1 VSNDTKRKFLNF
13 LINHISDIL
22 TICLVAT
29 RLTGFS
35 AFENIIILAIKEGF
49 NVRVGE
55 KFGAAMRGGAV
66 SSHIRIFRGEDIAPV
81 IPPGEADSV
90 MALEPLEGARA
101 ASRFLKR
108 GGILLMNTVPIYPV
122 DVSSGRA
129 RYPSVDEIVRR
140 ASSFACVY
148 ALNAAE
154 LAEKAGSIRTVNSV
168 MLGSLS
174 GLMVLP
180 VSRESL
186 LSSLL
191 EGVPRGTEEINR
203 KAFELGAKAVERLK

>member
-1 VSNDTKRKFLNF
+1 MIVYQMVVAGVGGQGSVM
-13 LINHISDIL
+13 ISHVI
-22 TICLVAT
+22 AN
-29 RLTGFS
+29 
-35 AFENIIILAIKEGF
+35 AAIKEGF

-66 SSHIRIFRGEDIAPV
+66 SSHIRMFKGEDVAPV

-101 ASRFLKR
+101 ASKFLKR
-108 GGILLMNTVPIYPV
+108 GGVLLMNIVPIYPV

-129 RYPSVDEIVRR
+129 KYPDVDEIVRR
-140 ASSFACVY
+140 ASSFADVY
-148 ALNAAE
+148 ALDAVE
-154 LAEKAGSIRTVNSV
+154 LARKAGSIKTVNSV

-174 GLMVLP
+174 GLMILP
-180 VSRESL
+180 ISRENL

-191 EGVPRGTEEINR
+191 EGVPRGTEEVNR
-203 KAFELGAKAVERLK
+203 KAFELGERAMKGKK

>member
-1 VSNDTKRKFLNF
+1 MIVYQMVVAGVGGQGSVM
-13 LINHISDIL
+13 ISHV
-22 TICLVAT
+22 VA
-29 RLTGFS
+29 G
-35 AFENIIILAIKEGF
+35 AAIKEGF

-101 ASRFLKR
+101 ASKFLKR
-108 GGILLMNTVPIYPV
+108 GGVLLMNTVPIYPV

-129 RYPSVDEIVRR
+129 RYPSVDEIASR
-140 ASSFACVY
+140 ASSFAKVY
-148 ALNAAE
+148 ALDAVE
-154 LAEKAGSIRTVNSV
+154 LAKRAGSIRTVNSV

-174 GLMVLP
+174 GLMILP
-180 VSRESL
+180 LSRESL

-191 EGVPRGTEEINR
+191 EGVPRGTEDVNR
-203 KAFELGAKAVERLK
+203 RAFELGEKAVESMKL

>member
-1 VSNDTKRKFLNF
+1 MIVYQMIVAGVGGQGSVR
-13 LINHISDIL
+13 ISHIIAD
-22 TICLVAT
+22 A
-29 RLTGFS
+29 
-35 AFENIIILAIKEGF
+35 AIKEGF

-148 ALNAAE
+148 ALNAVE

-203 KAFELGAKAVERLK
+203 KAFELGAKAIERLK